1 MTPAPKQRTVYG
13 RYVDHEKELAMPSRP
28 PLTEGPHI
36 LPETTVVGNYR
47 ISFLGKVFG
56 GYEVNIVRTDGIVI
70 ARNAKIRRFMEKR
83 FLDPVTDT
91 TVYIKLNISDSA
103 VIRLTAFEEAAVDE
117 RKT

>member
-1 MTPAPKQRTVYG
+1 MALPPKQRTFYG

-47 ISFLGKVFG
+47 ISFLGKAFG
-56 GYEVNIVRTDGIVI
+56 GYEVNIIRTDGIAI
-70 ARNAKIRRFMEKR
+70 ARNAKISRFVEKR
-83 FLDPVTDT
+83 FLEPVTDT
-91 TVYIKLNISDSA
+91 TVYIKLNLCDST
-103 VIRLTAFEEAAVDE
+103 VIRLTAFEEAAVVE